1 MLLRNDNKRFIR
13 TLSDNC
19 LKANKIRNV
28 IALLAIIL
36 TAVLFTAVATVFQ
49 GAQVSI
55 FEQRIRQSG
64 TRFMASVKF
73 TTAEETEEIMADPA
87 WETVGVERPLWNA
100 ANPELAN
107 MNVSLAWMDENY
119 AEYSYMEIEEGH
131 MPQEQYDIACDTEVL
146 RLLGVPAELGSRITI
161 QYITDEGVQETDFTL
176 CGIWRGQKYEQ
187 TAEMMVSEAFLE
199 ERIDESTITHDA
211 SVAGSYCIRG
221 SFDSSRNVE
230 AQLDEV
236 LRNAGFDPE
245 AERGEEEFVVH
256 HVNPAY
262 ESQGGVSGGLILA
275 AVAGVLLILAAG
287 YLIIYNIF
295 RISILKDIRL
305 YGQLKTI
312 GTSPGQI
319 RYMVKRQGRLL
330 AAAGIPAGL
339 ILGWLLGN
347 ALLPLVMT
355 SMTTNQAVFVRPNLI
370 VWIVSAVFTFFT
382 VWISCSRP
390 GRIAGRVSPVEAL
403 RYQEGDGM
411 KLTVKK
417 GRNSRHRIFRMAWE
431 NIMRSRGRTV
441 LVVLSIS
448 LSLILL
454 NSVLNA
460 TGCFDQETY
469 VRRKAVTDFT
479 VHSSNYDNANVADT
493 TKTLNPGLIQQIE
506 ELEGAVD
513 IGKSYIHILPEDEVT
528 EADGG
533 ALSSVSITERNGAR
547 VNIVTDGSEEEKA
560 EAVEEF
566 DWRRMLYGWDENM
579 MRNMTL
585 IEGNLDYEK
594 LDSGNYVIM
603 AGFLSDDGEYLEEA
617 QEFHAGD
624 KIRVEILGDEKEY
637 EVLAVAGVP
646 STLNMD
652 GSEGGYEA
660 VVLSE
665 GQFHEFFP
673 EETDPIICTF
683 NAEEGMF
690 DAVNTEVQE
699 MASQMSG
706 SVITKQSAEQEFDEM
721 QGTYRMAGVVLA
733 GIFAVIG
740 ILNLTNVILTGAIAR
755 QNEFAVMRSIGMSR
769 RQLRRLFLYE
779 GILYAVIS
787 GAAGVLLSAVL
798 SLTAVKVVV
807 SGWWFAKYTLTILP
821 ASLAALVCIP
831 AAAVIA
837 WIIDRVWNK
846 GSIVEKLRRIE

>member
-55 FEQRIRQSG
+55 SEQRIRQSG

-87 WETVGVERPLWNA
+87 WETVGGERPLWNA

-107 MNVSLAWMDENY
+107 MNVSLAWMDETF

-355 SMTTNQAVFVRPNLI
+355 GMTTNQAVFVRPNLI

-403 RYQEGDGM
+403 RYQEGDDM
-411 KLTVKK
+411 KRTVKK
-417 GRNSRHRIFRMAWE
+417 GRNSKHVSSGW
-431 NIMRSRGRTV
+431 RGT
-441 LVVLSIS
+441 IS
-448 LSLILL
+448 C
-454 NSVLNA
+454 A
-460 TGCFDQETY
+460 
-469 VRRKAVTDFT
+469 A
-479 VHSSNYDNANVADT
+479 
-493 TKTLNPGLIQQIE
+493 
-506 ELEGAVD
+506 GA
-513 IGKSYIHILPEDEVT
+513 GPCS
-528 EADGG
+528 
-533 ALSSVSITERNGAR
+533 LSSV
-547 VNIVTDGSEEEKA
+547 
-560 EAVEEF
+560 
-566 DWRRMLYGWDENM
+566 
-579 MRNMTL
+579 
-585 IEGNLDYEK
+585 
-594 LDSGNYVIM
+594 
-603 AGFLSDDGEYLEEA
+603 
-617 QEFHAGD
+617 
-624 KIRVEILGDEKEY
+624 
-637 EVLAVAGVP
+637 
-646 STLNMD
+646 
-652 GSEGGYEA
+652 
-660 VVLSE
+660 
-665 GQFHEFFP
+665 FP
-673 EETDPIICTF
+673 
-683 NAEEGMF
+683 
-690 DAVNTEVQE
+690 
-699 MASQMSG
+699 
-706 SVITKQSAEQEFDEM
+706 
-721 QGTYRMAGVVLA
+721 
-733 GIFAVIG
+733 
-740 ILNLTNVILTGAIAR
+740 
-755 QNEFAVMRSIGMSR
+755 
-769 RQLRRLFLYE
+769 
-779 GILYAVIS
+779 
-787 GAAGVLLSAVL
+787 
-798 SLTAVKVVV
+798 
-807 SGWWFAKYTLTILP
+807 
-821 ASLAALVCIP
+821 
-831 AAAVIA
+831 
-837 WIIDRVWNK
+837 
-846 GSIVEKLRRIE
+846 

>member
-55 FEQRIRQSG
+55 SEQRIRQSG
-64 TRFMASVKF
+64 TRFMTSVKF

-245 AERGEEEFVVH
+245 AERGEEDYVVH

-403 RYQEGDGM
+403 RYQEGDDM
-411 KLTVKK
+411 KRTVKK
-417 GRNSRHRIFRMAWE
+417 GRNSKHRIFRMAWD

-448 LSLILL
+448 LSLI
-454 NSVLNA
+454 
-460 TGCFDQETY
+460 
-469 VRRKAVTDFT
+469 
-479 VHSSNYDNANVADT
+479 
-493 TKTLNPGLIQQIE
+493 QQIE
-506 ELEGAVD
+506 ELEEAVD

-603 AGFLSDDGEYLEEA
+603 AGFLSDDGEYLEE
-617 QEFHAGD
+617 
-624 KIRVEILGDEKEY
+624 
-637 EVLAVAGVP
+637 
-646 STLNMD
+646 
-652 GSEGGYEA
+652 
-660 VVLSE
+660 
-665 GQFHEFFP
+665 
-673 EETDPIICTF
+673 TDPIICTF

-769 RQLRRLFLYE
+769 SQLRRLFLYE

>member
-1 MLLRNDNKRFIR
+1 
-13 TLSDNC
+13 
-19 LKANKIRNV
+19 
-28 IALLAIIL
+28 
-36 TAVLFTAVATVFQ
+36 
-49 GAQVSI
+49 
-55 FEQRIRQSG
+55 
-64 TRFMASVKF
+64 
-73 TTAEETEEIMADPA
+73 
-87 WETVGVERPLWNA
+87 
-100 ANPELAN
+100 
-107 MNVSLAWMDENY
+107 
-119 AEYSYMEIEEGH
+119 
-131 MPQEQYDIACDTEVL
+131 
-146 RLLGVPAELGSRITI
+146 
-161 QYITDEGVQETDFTL
+161 
-176 CGIWRGQKYEQ
+176 
-187 TAEMMVSEAFLE
+187 
-199 ERIDESTITHDA
+199 
-211 SVAGSYCIRG
+211 
-221 SFDSSRNVE
+221 
-230 AQLDEV
+230 
-236 LRNAGFDPE
+236 
-245 AERGEEEFVVH
+245 
-256 HVNPAY
+256 
-262 ESQGGVSGGLILA
+262 
-275 AVAGVLLILAAG
+275 
-287 YLIIYNIF
+287 
-295 RISILKDIRL
+295 
-305 YGQLKTI
+305 
-312 GTSPGQI
+312 
-319 RYMVKRQGRLL
+319 
-330 AAAGIPAGL
+330 
-339 ILGWLLGN
+339 
-347 ALLPLVMT
+347 MT

-403 RYQEGDGM
+403 RYQEGDDM
-411 KLTVKK
+411 NRTVKK
-417 GRNSRHRIFRMAWE
+417 GGASRHRIFRMAWD

-603 AGFLSDDGEYLEEA
+603 AGFLSDDGEYLEE
-617 QEFHAGD
+617 
-624 KIRVEILGDEKEY
+624 
-637 EVLAVAGVP
+637 
-646 STLNMD
+646 
-652 GSEGGYEA
+652 
-660 VVLSE
+660 
-665 GQFHEFFP
+665 
-673 EETDPIICTF
+673 TDPIICTF

-798 SLTAVKVVV
+798 SLTAVKAVV

>member
-36 TAVLFTAVATVFQ
+36 TAVLFTAVATAFQ

-55 FEQRIRQSG
+55 SEQRIRQSG
-64 TRFMASVKF
+64 TRFMTSVKF

-403 RYQEGDGM
+403 RYQEGDHM
-411 KLTVKK
+411 KRTVKK
-417 GRNSRHRIFRMAWE
+417 GRNSKHRIFRMAWD

-603 AGFLSDDGEYLEEA
+603 AGFLSDDGEYLEE
-617 QEFHAGD
+617 
-624 KIRVEILGDEKEY
+624 
-637 EVLAVAGVP
+637 
-646 STLNMD
+646 
-652 GSEGGYEA
+652 
-660 VVLSE
+660 
-665 GQFHEFFP
+665 
-673 EETDPIICTF
+673 TDPIICTF

-798 SLTAVKVVV
+798 SLTAVKAVV

>member
-1 MLLRNDNKRFIR
+1 MEMIIAGTMLAASLIILLLSVLVMLLARKNLVEYTAK
-13 TLSDNC
+13 
-19 LKANKIRNV
+19 
-28 IALLAIIL
+28 L
-36 TAVLFTAVATVFQ
+36 TRSLDAM
-49 GAQVSI
+49 I
-55 FEQRIRQSG
+55 SG
-64 TRFMASVKF
+64 TGEIAFEEEKETLVGRIQVKMRQLYEIMKSQNEKGARDKRQIEEIVGSISHQVRTPVASLRMYHEFLEREGLPEERRREFVR
-73 TTAEETEEIMADPA
+73 AEE
-87 WETVGVERPLWNA
+87 R
-100 ANPELAN
+100 
-107 MNVSLAWMDENY
+107 
-119 AEYSYMEIEEGH
+119 
-131 MPQEQYDIACDTEVL
+131 
-146 RLLGVPAELGSRITI
+146 
-161 QYITDEGVQETDFTL
+161 
-176 CGIWRGQKYEQ
+176 
-187 TAEMMVSEAFLE
+187 
-199 ERIDESTITHDA
+199 
-211 SVAGSYCIRG
+211 
-221 SFDSSRNVE
+221 
-230 AQLDEV
+230 QLDK
-236 LRNAGFDPE
+236 L
-245 AERGEEEFVVH
+245 EFLMKSMIKMSRL
-256 HVNPAY
+256 
-262 ESQGGVSGGLILA
+262 ETGLI
-275 AVAGVLLILAAG
+275 AV
-287 YLIIYNIF
+287 
-295 RISILKDIRL
+295 
-305 YGQLKTI
+305 
-312 GTSPGQI
+312 
-319 RYMVKRQGRLL
+319 
-330 AAAGIPAGL
+330 
-339 ILGWLLGN
+339 
-347 ALLPLVMT
+347 
-355 SMTTNQAVFVRPNLI
+355 
-370 VWIVSAVFTFFT
+370 
-382 VWISCSRP
+382 
-390 GRIAGRVSPVEAL
+390 RVSPVEAL
-403 RYQEGDGM
+403 RYQEGDDM
-411 KLTVKK
+411 KRTVKK
-417 GRNSRHRIFRMAWE
+417 GRNSKHRIFRMAWD

-479 VHSSNYDNANVADT
+479 VHSSNYDNANVADA

-617 QEFHAGD
+617 QE
-624 KIRVEILGDEKEY
+624 
-637 EVLAVAGVP
+637 
-646 STLNMD
+646 
-652 GSEGGYEA
+652 
-660 VVLSE
+660 
-665 GQFHEFFP
+665 
-673 EETDPIICTF
+673 
-683 NAEEGMF
+683 
-690 DAVNTEVQE
+690 

-798 SLTAVKVVV
+798 SLTAVKAVV
-807 SGWWFAKYTLTILP
+807 SGWWFAKYALTILP

-831 AAAVIA
+831 AAAVI
-837 WIIDRVWNK
+837 DRVWNK

>member
-55 FEQRIRQSG
+55 SEQRIRQSG

-107 MNVSLAWMDENY
+107 MNVSLAWMDETF

-330 AAAGIPAGL
+330 AAAGIPEGL

-390 GRIAGRVSPVEAL
+390 GRIACRVSPVEAL
-403 RYQEGDGM
+403 RYQEGDDM
-411 KLTVKK
+411 KRTVKK
-417 GRNSRHRIFRMAWE
+417 GRNSKHRIFRMAWE
-431 NIMRSRGRTV
+431 NIMRSRGH
-441 LVVLSIS
+441 
-448 LSLILL
+448 
-454 NSVLNA
+454 
-460 TGCFDQETY
+460 C
-469 VRRKAVTDFT
+469 
-479 VHSSNYDNANVADT
+479 
-493 TKTLNPGLIQQIE
+493 KTE
-506 ELEGAVD
+506 
-513 IGKSYIHILPEDEVT
+513 
-528 EADGG
+528 
-533 ALSSVSITERNGAR
+533 
-547 VNIVTDGSEEEKA
+547 
-560 EAVEEF
+560 
-566 DWRRMLYGWDENM
+566 
-579 MRNMTL
+579 
-585 IEGNLDYEK
+585 
-594 LDSGNYVIM
+594 
-603 AGFLSDDGEYLEEA
+603 
-617 QEFHAGD
+617 
-624 KIRVEILGDEKEY
+624 
-637 EVLAVAGVP
+637 
-646 STLNMD
+646 
-652 GSEGGYEA
+652 
-660 VVLSE
+660 
-665 GQFHEFFP
+665 
-673 EETDPIICTF
+673 
-683 NAEEGMF
+683 
-690 DAVNTEVQE
+690 
-699 MASQMSG
+699 
-706 SVITKQSAEQEFDEM
+706 
-721 QGTYRMAGVVLA
+721 
-733 GIFAVIG
+733 
-740 ILNLTNVILTGAIAR
+740 
-755 QNEFAVMRSIGMSR
+755 
-769 RQLRRLFLYE
+769 
-779 GILYAVIS
+779 
-787 GAAGVLLSAVL
+787 
-798 SLTAVKVVV
+798 
-807 SGWWFAKYTLTILP
+807 
-821 ASLAALVCIP
+821 
-831 AAAVIA
+831 
-837 WIIDRVWNK
+837 
-846 GSIVEKLRRIE
+846 

>member
-36 TAVLFTAVATVFQ
+36 TAVLFTAVATAFQ

-55 FEQRIRQSG
+55 SEQRIRQSG
-64 TRFMASVKF
+64 TRFMTSVKF

-245 AERGEEEFVVH
+245 AERGEEDYVVH

-403 RYQEGDGM
+403 RYQEGDDM
-411 KLTVKK
+411 KRTVKK
-417 GRNSRHRIFRMAWE
+417 GRNSKHRIFRMAWD

-448 LSLILL
+448 LSLI
-454 NSVLNA
+454 
-460 TGCFDQETY
+460 
-469 VRRKAVTDFT
+469 
-479 VHSSNYDNANVADT
+479 
-493 TKTLNPGLIQQIE
+493 QQIE
-506 ELEGAVD
+506 ELEEAVD

-603 AGFLSDDGEYLEEA
+603 AGFLSDDGEYL
-617 QEFHAGD
+617 
-624 KIRVEILGDEKEY
+624 
-637 EVLAVAGVP
+637 
-646 STLNMD
+646 
-652 GSEGGYEA
+652 
-660 VVLSE
+660 
-665 GQFHEFFP
+665 

-798 SLTAVKVVV
+798 SLTAVKAVV

>member
-55 FEQRIRQSG
+55 SEQRIRQSG

-107 MNVSLAWMDENY
+107 MNVSLAWMDETF

-355 SMTTNQAVFVRPNLI
+355 GMTTNQAVFVRPNLI

-390 GRIAGRVSPVEAL
+390 GRIAGRVSPVKAL
-403 RYQEGDGM
+403 RYQEGDDM
-411 KLTVKK
+411 KRTVKK
-417 GRNSRHRIFRMAWE
+417 GRNSRHRIFRMAWD

-460 TGCFDQETY
+460 TGCF
-469 VRRKAVTDFT
+469 
-479 VHSSNYDNANVADT
+479 
-493 TKTLNPGLIQQIE
+493 
-506 ELEGAVD
+506 
-513 IGKSYIHILPEDEVT
+513 
-528 EADGG
+528 
-533 ALSSVSITERNGAR
+533 
-547 VNIVTDGSEEEKA
+547 VTDGSEEEKA

-603 AGFLSDDGEYLEEA
+603 EGFLSDDGEYLEEA
-617 QEFHAGD
+617 
-624 KIRVEILGDEKEY
+624 
-637 EVLAVAGVP
+637 
-646 STLNMD
+646 
-652 GSEGGYEA
+652 
-660 VVLSE
+660 
-665 GQFHEFFP
+665 
-673 EETDPIICTF
+673 
-683 NAEEGMF
+683 
-690 DAVNTEVQE
+690 QE

-798 SLTAVKVVV
+798 SLTAVKAVV